1 MGQTDKQYD
10 GQLIDTYTM
19 LKRIKEI
26 AVKENAADTVKTIE
40 NEMNVIKLKLLPTEL
55 PEPIL

>member
-40 NEMNVIKLKLLPTEL
+40 NEMNVIKLKLQPTEL